1 MTDLT
6 KTIDMPDGWIEN
18 PKTKEVSPTKL
29 PVGLWVKTLKT
40 LGNKLRFNL
49 ITLAPELNGVPF
61 QPDDLDTLYCHL
73 GERGYSISEK
83 DAKKAVLYAAM
94 KYSYNPVVEE
104 LEWIENNEDI
114 KPVDIDKLATEYL
127 GTNSELDDAK
137 LAACFIGA
145 VARAFDHGC
154 KMQYVLCLKGKQG
167 IKKSEFWRIMAGDY
181 FCETQQGDMKD
192 LKMAVNCCWIYEYPE
207 IETLTSRKDIGT
219 VKSFI
224 TAQIDA
230 FRPPYGSSQGK
241 YPRKSI
247 LVGSLNEDEF
257 LRDKTGARRYWVIE
271 LWQDADLGEFI
282 DIDKVTR
289 DRERILKAAI
299 LAHRSGRLPMLT
311 LMQQSQSN
319 RQNLKYENEHPFQ
332 SAIEQRVK
340 VYGKEEFSIK
350 NLLLEA
356 KLRSDIGQINQKD
369 MNDVAGILRGLGYE
383 ATSGQK
389 MDKKIKARAR
399 MWKLTQ

>member
-18 PKTKEVSPTKL
+18 PKTKERKPTSL

-40 LGNKLRFNL
+40 LGKKLRFNL
-49 ITLAPELNGVPF
+49 ITLTPEINGVPF

-73 GERGYSISEK
+73 GERGYGISEK
-83 DAKKAVLYAAM
+83 DAKKGVLYAAM
-94 KYSYNPVVEE
+94 KNSYNPVVEE
-104 LEWIENNEDI
+104 LEYIENKSDI
-114 KPVDIDKLATEYL
+114 EPVDIDKLATEYL

-224 TAQIDA
+224 TAQIDS

-257 LRDKTGARRYWVIE
+257 LRDKTGARRYWIIE
-271 LWQDADLGEFI
+271 LPFDADLGEFI

-289 DRERILKAAI
+289 DRERIIKAAI

-332 SAIEQRVK
+332 STIEHRVK
-340 VYGKEEFSIK
+340 LYGKEEFSIK
-350 NLLLEA
+350 NLILEA
-356 KLRSDIGQINQKD
+356 QLRSDIGSITQKD
-369 MNDVAGILRGLGYE
+369 INDLATMLKGLGYVKGKQG
-383 ATSGQK
+383 SGK
-389 MDKKIKARAR
+389 SRAR
-399 MWKLTQ
+399 TWKLAQ

>member
-137 LAACFIGA
+137 LAACLIGA

>member
-18 PKTKEVSPTKL
+18 PKTKERKPTSL

-40 LGNKLRFNL
+40 LGTKLRFNL
-49 ITLAPELNGVPF
+49 ITLTPEINGVPF

-73 GERGYSISEK
+73 GERGYGISEK
-83 DAKKAVLYAAM
+83 DAKKGVLYAAM
-94 KYSYNPVVEE
+94 KNSYNPVVEE
-104 LEWIENNEDI
+104 LEYIENKSDI
-114 KPVDIDKLATEYL
+114 EPVDIDKLATEYL

-145 VARAFDHGC
+145 VARAFEHGC

-224 TAQIDA
+224 TAQIDS

-257 LRDKTGARRYWVIE
+257 LRDKTGARRYWIIE
-271 LWQDADLGEFI
+271 LPFDADLGEFI

-289 DRERILKAAI
+289 DRERIIKAAI

-332 SAIEQRVK
+332 STIEHRVK
-340 VYGKEEFSIK
+340 LYGKEEFSIK
-350 NLLLEA
+350 NLILEA
-356 KLRSDIGQINQKD
+356 QLRSDIGSITQKD
-369 MNDVAGILRGLGYE
+369 INDVATMLKGLGYVKGKQG
-383 ATSGQK
+383 SGK
-389 MDKKIKARAR
+389 SRAR
-399 MWKLTQ
+399 TWKLAQ

>member
-18 PKTKEVSPTKL
+18 PKTKERKPTSL

-40 LGNKLRFNL
+40 LGTKLRFNL
-49 ITLAPELNGVPF
+49 ITLTPEINGVPF

-73 GERGYSISEK
+73 GERGYGISEK
-83 DAKKAVLYAAM
+83 DAKKGVLYAAM
-94 KYSYNPVVEE
+94 KNSYNPVVEE
-104 LEWIENNEDI
+104 LEYIENKSDI
-114 KPVDIDKLATEYL
+114 EPVDIDKLATEYL

-224 TAQIDA
+224 TAQIDS

-257 LRDKTGARRYWVIE
+257 LRDKTGARRYWIIE
-271 LWQDADLGEFI
+271 LPFDADLGEFI

-289 DRERILKAAI
+289 DRERIIKAAI

-332 SAIEQRVK
+332 STIEHRVK
-340 VYGKEEFSIK
+340 LYGKEEFSIK
-350 NLLLEA
+350 NLILEA
-356 KLRSDIGQINQKD
+356 QLRSDIGSITQKD
-369 MNDVAGILRGLGYE
+369 VNDVATMLKGLGYVKGKQG
-383 ATSGQK
+383 SGK
-389 MDKKIKARAR
+389 SRAR
-399 MWKLTQ
+399 TWKLAQ

>member
-356 KLRSDIGQINQKD
+356 KLRSEVGQINQKD
-369 MNDVAGILRGLGYE
+369 MNDVAGILRGLGYK
-383 ATSGQK
+383 AVSGQK
-389 MDKKIKARAR
+389 MDKKLKARAR
-399 MWKLTQ
+399 MWKLAQ

>member
-1 MTDLT
+1 MTNLT

-29 PVGLWVKTLKT
+29 PVGLWVKTLIT

-61 QPDDLDTLYCHL
+61 QPEDLDTLYCHL
-73 GERGYSISEK
+73 GEKGYSISDK
-83 DAKKAVLYAAM
+83 DAKKAVLYVAM
-94 KYSYNPVVEE
+94 KHSYNPVVEE
-104 LEWIENNEDI
+104 LEWIENNDDI
-114 KPVDIDKLATEYL
+114 KLVDINKLATEYL

-145 VARAFDHGC
+145 VARAFEHGC

-224 TAQIDA
+224 TAQIDS

-247 LVGSLNEDEF
+247 LVGSLNEHEF
-257 LRDKTGARRYWVIE
+257 LRDKTGSRRYWIIE
-271 LWQDADLGEFI
+271 LPHDSDLGEFI
-282 DIDKVTR
+282 DIDKLTR
-289 DRERILKAAI
+289 DRERIIKAAI
-299 LAHRSGRLPMLT
+299 LAYRSGRLPMLT
-311 LMQQSQSN
+311 LMQQTQSN
-319 RQNLKYENEHPFQ
+319 RQNLQYESEHPFQ

-340 VYGKEEFSIK
+340 LYGKEEFSIK
-350 NLLLEA
+350 NLLLES
-356 KLRSDIGQINQKD
+356 KLRSDIDKITQKD
-369 MNDVAGILRGLGYE
+369 MTDASGILRGLGYK
-383 ATSGQK
+383 TTKGQK
-389 MDKKIKARAR
+389 MDPKLKSRAR
-399 MWKLTQ
+399 MWKLAR

>member
-18 PKTKEVSPTKL
+18 PKTKEVKPTSL

-49 ITLAPELNGVPF
+49 ITLTPELNGVPF

-73 GERGYSISEK
+73 GERGYSISQSQCR
-83 DAKKAVLYAAM
+83 DAVVYAAM
-94 KYSYNPVVEE
+94 KNSYNPVVEE
-104 LEWIENNEDI
+104 LEWIENNDDI

-127 GTNSELDDAK
+127 ATNSELDDAK
-137 LAACFIGA
+137 LAACLIGG

-154 KMQYVLCLKGKQG
+154 KMDYVLCLKGKQG

-356 KLRSDIGQINQKD
+356 KLRSDIDKITQKD
-369 MNDVAGILRGLGYE
+369 MNDVSGILRGLGYI
-383 ATSGQK
+383 TTKGQK

-399 MWKLTQ
+399 MWKLAQ